1 MMYIGKHVKLLL
13 QGNLILEGI
22 VKDWFE
28 DQVILTSLDKK
39 SISIVMHPEED
50 IRVIKV
56 ILESED
62 NLTED
67 SSSENS
73 EPIPDKKEINTELE
87 KKFNEVYN
95 SPSENDLRV
104 KTLTELKSQLIEQ
117 EKAIISE
124 KLKNHEIN
132 EVRTVKYELPRFLKK
147 QSI

>member
-1 MMYIGKHVKLLL
+1 MYIGKHVKLLL

-56 ILESED
+56 ILEPED
-62 NLTED
+62 ISTQS
-67 SSSENS
+67 SSSEDS
-73 EPIPDKKEINTELE
+73 EPIPDKKEIKTQLE
-87 KKFNEVYN
+87 KKFDEVYN
-95 SPSENDLRV
+95 SPSEDNLRI
-104 KTLTELKSQLIEQ
+104 KTLSELKSQLVEQ

-124 KLKNHEIN
+124 KLKNHEIG